1 MPFKKKTSTHRL
13 GLAFRLPQMQ
23 RKGES
28 TASRQ
33 RGRKFWEME
42 SSEERVGV
50 PTQVR
55 PDFRNTGPGP
65 VPAHLTHVRPVP
77 AFLVNQGD
85 VGLSITCLD
94 FK

>member
-65 VPAHLTHVRPVP
+65 VPAHLTHQAGARLFSQSGRCW
-77 AFLVNQGD
+77 AFYYLF
-85 VGLSITCLD
+85 GL
-94 FK
+94 